1 MGSKM
6 PNMLPS
12 EKFKAAQGRN
22 LSTSRDSAPRAFH
35 ILEVELEGAGGDEE
49 FSDREAERGNEQE
62 QCHPEAEH
70 SYGAQVNEGQEH
82 RHHAQKQTADAQELH
97 QSCEVQPL
105 AQVADLRSRDLR
117 APGDILV
124 LEFAHER
131 GV

>member
-62 QCHPEAEH
+62 
-70 SYGAQVNEGQEH
+70 
-82 RHHAQKQTADAQELH
+82 
-97 QSCEVQPL
+97 
-105 AQVADLRSRDLR
+105 
-117 APGDILV
+117 
-124 LEFAHER
+124 
-131 GV
+131 